1 MTATN
6 HILVVEA
13 IERLSLALALGVLI
27 GVERQWHLKLAG
39 LNTNALVALG
49 ACGFVEFGSMVGD
62 GDPMRIAAQV
72 VSGIGFLGAGVILRE
87 GISVHG
93 VSTAATLWCAAMVGT
108 FAGAG
113 LWVPSLV
120 AAGFVFLGNLLLRP
134 LVRFVRD
141 RATASVYAETH
152 YVITLT
158 GNSAQTSQLRS
169 LVLQTLSLAGFML
182 VRIDSSVNQDT
193 LKAVVT
199 AQVSSPER
207 KDTELEAIVGT
218 LGGDAR
224 ITAAAWQLMLT
235 IPEF

>member
-1 MTATN
+1 MTATS
-6 HILVVEA
+6 HFLVVEA
-13 IERLSLALALGVLI
+13 IERLSLALILGVLI
-27 GVERQWHLKLAG
+27 GLERQWHLKLAG
-39 LNTNALVALG
+39 LNTNALVSLG

-62 GDPMRIAAQV
+62 GDPMRIASQV

-113 LWVPSLV
+113 LWAPSLA
-120 AAGFVFLGNLLLRP
+120 AAGFVFLANLLLRP
-134 LVRFVRD
+134 LVRIVRD
-141 RATASVYAETH
+141 RATASVNAETH

-158 GNSAQTSQLRS
+158 GSSARTSQLRS
-169 LVLQTLSLAGFML
+169 LVLQTLSRAGFAL
-182 VRIDSSVNQDT
+182 VRIDSSVNQET

-199 AQVSSPER
+199 AQVCTLQR
-207 KDTELEAIVGT
+207 NDTQLEAIVGT
-218 LGGDAR
+218 LLGDAT

>member
-1 MTATN
+1 MIATS
-6 HILVVEA
+6 HILVVEV
-13 IERLSLALALGVLI
+13 IGRLSLALTLGVLI
-27 GVERQWHLKLAG
+27 GLERQWHLKLAG

-62 GDPMRIAAQV
+62 ADPMRIAAQV

-113 LWVPSLV
+113 LWAPSLV
-120 AAGFVFLGNLLLRP
+120 AACFVFLGNLLLRP
-134 LVRFVRD
+134 LVRLVRN
-141 RATASVYAETH
+141 RATASVNGETH
-152 YVITLT
+152 YLISLT
-158 GNSAQTSQLRS
+158 GNSAQTLQLRA
-169 LVLQTLSLAGFML
+169 LVLQTLSQAGFVL

-193 LKAVVT
+193 LKGVVT
-199 AQVSSPER
+199 AQVSALQR
-207 KDTELEAIVGT
+207 KDMELEAIVGT

-224 ITAAAWQLMLT
+224 ITAAAWQLILT